1 MLALTRKAKLTDE
14 QWRRLEPF
22 LPPSRERQGH
32 SRADDCERMFACLG
46 SFRAFFLIVALTLIL
61 LGLS

>member
-1 MLALTRKAKLTDE
+1 MLALARKAGLPYE

-22 LPPSRERQGH
+22 LQPSCGGQGH

-46 SFRAFFLIVALTLIL
+46 SFRAFFLIVALTIIL